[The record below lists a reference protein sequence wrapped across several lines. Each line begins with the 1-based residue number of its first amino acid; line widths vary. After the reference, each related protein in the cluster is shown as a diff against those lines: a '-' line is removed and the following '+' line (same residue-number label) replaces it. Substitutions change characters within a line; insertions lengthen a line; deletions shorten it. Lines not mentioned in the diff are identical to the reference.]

1 MYAGTVAGMMISMDN
16 IIGGPDNGKLPKAD
30 TYKKTREY
38 AAKFKEKSGT
48 YYCRA
53 LPFLHID
60 RKSVV

>member
-1 MYAGTVAGMMISMDN
+1 MMISMDN

-38 AAKFKEKSGT
+38 AAKFKEKSST

-53 LPFLHID
+53 LPFLHMWYNN
-60 RKSVV
+60 